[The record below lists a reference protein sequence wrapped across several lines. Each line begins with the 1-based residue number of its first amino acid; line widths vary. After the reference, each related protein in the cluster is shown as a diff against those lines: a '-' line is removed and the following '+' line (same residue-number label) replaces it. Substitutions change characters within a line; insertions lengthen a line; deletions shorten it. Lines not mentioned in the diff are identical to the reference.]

1 VQIKA
6 ADNTEMNDNMTYMFN
21 NKVVLVTGAGRRIG
35 AAITRELHARGA
47 SVLAH
52 YRSAEQEAQAL
63 VAELNALRADSAAV
77 LQADLQDLAALE
89 GLAEKAAARWGRLDG
104 LVNNASSFYPTALG
118 EIGEVQWADLT
129 GSNLKAP
136 LFLSQAL
143 APHLKASGGSIVN
156 IVDIHAQ
163 RSLKNHTLYTAAK
176 AGLASL
182 TRGLAR
188 DLAPDVRVN
197 GVAPGTILWPEHDV
211 PTGAE
216 AARRLAGIPLG
227 RIGEPEDIAHTVR
240 FLMSAEAVY
249 ITGQIL
255 AVDGGASLV

>member
-1 VQIKA
+1 MA
-6 ADNTEMNDNMTYMFN
+6 ADNTEMSDNMAYTLSG
-21 NKVVLVTGAGRRIG
+21 KVILVTGAGRRIG
-35 AAITRELHARGA
+35 AAICRELHASGA
-47 SVLAH
+47 AVVVH
-52 YRSAEQEAQAL
+52 YRTAAQEAQAL
-63 VAELNALRADSAAV
+63 VAALNALRADSATC

-89 GLAEKAAARWGRLDG
+89 NLANEAASQWGRLDG
-104 LVNNASSFYPTALG
+104 LVNNASSFYPTKLG
-118 EIGEVQWADLT
+118 EISEQHWADLT

-136 LFLSQAL
+136 LFLSQAV
-143 APHLKASGGSIVN
+143 APHLQTSGGSIVN

-163 RSLKNHTLYTAAK
+163 RSLENHALYTAAK

-188 DLAPDVRVN
+188 DLAPAVRVN

-211 PTGAE
+211 PMGDAE
-216 AARRLAGIPLG
+216 AQRLAGIPLQ
-227 RIGEPEDIAHTVR
+227 RIGQPEDIARSVR
-240 FLMSAEAVY
+240 FLMSDEAAY